1 MNQLLVQPPLW
12 FAFALSAAFAVVTW
26 QMRWLTRSGAVS
38 TLIVGGLIYGL
49 GGWLAAAPLLV
60 FFISSSLLSKIG
72 KVSRAAQGIIK
83 EKGSTRDAAQVWA
96 NGGIA
101 VALVVSRRLLAD
113 HMPLYRLDL
122 LPLLYLAVL
131 ATVNADTWAT
141 ELGRLSGVA
150 PRSLRDWK
158 PALSGTSGAISLPGT
173 LASLAGALIIP
184 LSVYRF
190 WSLDL
195 VQFVCIAW
203 AGFLGCF
210 IDSLLGAGIQ
220 AMYRDPATGAPTERA
235 ASSGKPMLR
244 QRGIRWIN
252 NDAVNFLAS
261 LGGVACAYVLLRYA
275 AQMVF

>member
-1 MNQLLVQPPLW
+1 MTHFFVQPPLW
-12 FAFALSAAFAVVTW
+12 FAFALSAVFALLTW

-38 TLIVGGLIYGL
+38 TLLVGGLIYGL

-60 FFISSSLLSKIG
+60 FFISSSALSKIG
-72 KVSRAAQGIIK
+72 KASRAAQGVIE

-158 PALSGTSGAISLPGT
+158 PALPGTSGAISLPGT
-173 LASLAGALIIP
+173 LASLAGALVIP
-184 LSVYRF
+184 LSVYRL
-190 WSLDL
+190 WSLDMAQCL
-195 VQFVCIAW
+195 CIVW

-210 IDSLLGAGIQ
+210 IDSLLGAGVQ
-220 AMYRDPATGAPTERA
+220 ALYRDPSTGAPTECA
-235 ASSGKPMLR
+235 KSNGKPTIPV
-244 QRGIRWIN
+244 RGVRWIN

-275 AQMVF
+275 AQIMF